1 MTYQPCAASRAAVLH
16 ALARASHNRPGLEVP
31 QDLVAEAVRTVPLDG
46 DPALRTFLTM
56 VGEVQAEWCR
66 SVVPD
71 VLLDLA
77 LDGLA
82 DLSSHVAGCAS
93 ITRAGVTAAA
103 AVPVV
108 RNVTTEWFD
117 RFMTPDQYDRLV
129 KYIARKARHSRDD
142 SEVREFVHD
151 YVALVGHRDGLR
163 DRILSG
169 NEPSP
174 GSIRAWVWK
183 QTLSTFRNEGTDAQ
197 TRTVK
202 GAKTERD
209 LRSETPSDAFQ
220 SAVDGPSAVLYEA
233 PEGSDG
239 EGGTFASSRA
249 ASGMALLDVVDP
261 SPMFDDM
268 LEHQAAL
275 ARGMARFE
283 DAVRCYK
290 PNAAERY
297 VRVLG
302 HLAKGLT
309 PSEVADAEHVSP
321 ARAATLIAEVRAAGR
336 HRANLDRVRVVVIRY
351 VMDEPMSTL
360 SDLLGDIDAE
370 RNDIASAVSELLTEG
385 LVASRRGGSLEV
397 TPLGISCA

>member
-1 MTYQPCAASRAAVLH
+1 MTYQPCAATRAAVLH
-16 ALARASHNRPGLEVP
+16 ALATAAQWRASNVVPLEKVVDSVRPQPYDGDGELRP
-31 QDLVAEAVRTVPLDG
+31 FASMVAE
-46 DPALRTFLTM
+46 
-56 VGEVQAEWCR
+56 VQTEWCR
-66 SVVPD
+66 TVVPD

-82 DLSSHVAGCAS
+82 DLAAHLSGEAVVTSAGLAVA
-93 ITRAGVTAAA
+93 RAHRNR
-103 AVPVV
+103 

-117 RFMTPDQYDRLV
+117 RFMTRAQYDALV
-129 KYIARKARHSRDD
+129 KYVARKARHSRDE
-142 SEVREFVHD
+142 SEVREFVHE
-151 YVALVGHRDGLR
+151 YVASVGYRDALR

-169 NEPSP
+169 NEPAP

-183 QTLSTFRNEGTDAQ
+183 QALSTFRNEGTDAQ

-209 LRSETPSDAFQ
+209 LRSETPDDAFRG
-220 SAVDGPSAVLYEA
+220 AVDGPTAAVYEA
-233 PEGSDG
+233 PEGSGG

-249 ASGMALLDVVDP
+249 SSGAALLDVVDP
-261 SPMFDDM
+261 APPFDDV

-302 HLAKGLT
+302 HLAQGLS
-309 PSEVADAEHVSP
+309 PSEVAAAEHVSH

-336 HRANLDRVRVVVIRY
+336 HRAKIDRVRVAVIRY
-351 VMDEPMSTL
+351 VIDEPMSTL
-360 SDLLGDIDAE
+360 SDLVGDLDAG
-370 RNDIASAVSELLTEG
+370 RADIASAVSELLSEG